1 MQLDQTTDDNAA
13 AEARVQVLQKMERAL
28 QSKLDELSRDILQN
42 RQELTV
48 VKEHAAVEVQEERRI
63 VTLQKDH
70 LERWQHRYNDV
81 VRETEGLKKAAAQA
95 MQTSEQE
102 MANERK
108 ELEQKYTALL
118 EEQAADYESKLQVQQ
133 RQIQEDP
140 RRAATLPLMAA
151 AAASTYVGDTDEGPL
166 GLTDLYTR
174 LEETKEALRKET
186 LRRQLAEARFESVR
200 KDIEEKAP
208 IMNRQRQEYDLVMDR
223 LQEYHQRI
231 EQALTERDDAREDSR
246 EARQEA
252 VVLQQRLAEKHSEAQ
267 ELAKQVQALL
277 VSRSG
282 GQVAADVPAS
292 IAEMQSQNQRLL
304 SEHRRLTKT
313 VSELEGKLQADTLKT
328 KLEQSESELASLRED
343 RKHQEVQVVQIV
355 QQRDMYRA
363 LLKLEHGSLDSEG
376 EQVTALE
383 LTKQQAERAKK
394 LELKNRDIEGDLAA
408 ARSKL
413 VILEREN
420 EVAGE
425 RVARYEMHQA
435 DLRSS
440 NSKMQD
446 ELSRARADAAHKGND
461 SKYYSDKCERL
472 EQSLQSVR
480 NEVQALQNA
489 KNKVD
494 RVNAGLE
501 ERLSKADG
509 RAARLEGEK
518 QQAEMKMRLA
528 QTQAQTAKAAEA
540 RLAEE
545 SRQLHAELARQGTVV
560 SSVQRIEASL
570 SAKSEEEKEKLV
582 REIELLS
589 QQRVT
594 AVSKQSTEIDNL
606 NGRIQDLEVRIR
618 DTESSKE
625 KSQTEALEAKN
636 SLLGAQTEKQNLSS
650 KMASLESQLRSA
662 KQKLGEGDD
671 TEDVEATMG
680 SKIQSLTLELSS
692 AKTEISALEKR
703 AATYQKMAKE
713 SEASLVESTK
723 ATEEFKAAHVRET
736 DELKATIEAMKKEI
750 ISKQEM
756 VVELTKDLAG
766 QRGEREKLEEEL
778 QLQITSLNAQIA
790 NDRNDVEL
798 AKAAAAALK
807 LDVEDVRKEAVS
819 AQNNYEREL
828 SVHSQAR
835 TSLRVALEEAQK
847 EAGLRLAAEQ
857 QLDLVRNELKQNIA
871 LWEDEKASLLE
882 TSNTLE
888 KSLAGAREQISLL
901 HTQVEKLGD
910 IVEKDQKSRIAAATE
925 GATTGSADGTD
936 SSQKEFSELREIVKF
951 LRSEN
956 EMIHSQLD
964 SAKRKADRERAAAS
978 VVKRSLDEGRAE
990 LKTLRDQQDS
1000 EGSGG
1005 REAMDEITEK
1015 HRVAEEQLNLLRDSN
1030 KLLREEAA
1038 NLRSAV
1044 MSSKSEIDGLKT
1056 SSASSD
1062 EMKKNMDGKLA
1073 AFEAEKLSLK
1083 KEVDSWKERVA
1094 SLVSKFHQI
1103 DPEEHKKALKECE
1116 TLKKEITSL
1125 NAWKKTTEEENV
1137 RIRTIASNLNKR
1149 MKELRAINET
1159 QSKENLKLTAEKASL
1174 ASASSELSTKEHDE
1188 LKEKITKMEKDAASA
1203 KTELV
1208 GANDRTDRLRERLRT
1223 FQKTIQD
1230 LRGKERIL
1238 NAELSAAQE
1247 QISASKTSTPASEA
1261 KAQPASSGAKAGQ
1274 DAKKPD
1280 VAPVITAMATKQDT
1294 TTSVLAATSDE
1305 SGPSVPEG
1313 GFNFGPSGPTQ
1324 SKPAESTKTL
1334 LPIQTKVPA
1343 IGTSATLRPEAT
1355 GFVPATKINPFG
1367 VAAPA
1372 VEVKMTPPTE
1382 AVKPPPL
1389 ASEAAGGK
1397 RKAPPTEPVKP
1408 SETTEGK
1415 VEAKKAPPTS
1425 TSPAKPAP
1433 PSPATGGNGGANK
1446 EMSMKEKIMEKKRKL
1461 AEAQARK
1468 RKMEADLAAQKAKAE
1483 AEAGAE
1489 PDSKRAKTNDEAEQ
1503 APATS
1508 KESVIVTTTETK
1520 APEESGISEE
1530 KEAPAPE
1537 PASEPAPTPAPAAP
1551 AAPPKETTEPDE
1563 STPASADIEA
1573 ATDAADEVAND
1584 EDEVKEVEIADT
1596 EEEVEDD
1603 MVDDD
1608 DVVVLDDDDV
1618 VVVEID
1624 DGANEDEEVE
1634 GLEIDEPE
1642 EPRKPDTPMAAPA
1655 SSFGRAMGT
1664 GQTSTFGAPSAFG
1677 QGFQGSAPTGF
1688 GSMATSSTPS
1698 SGFGNSFLNMKP
1710 PGSSTTAP
1718 TFSFGG
1724 SSTIK
1729 LPTPSQTAPTPSP
1742 FGAFGERRTSFGSFG
1757 GGSASGGMSNLPLFG
1772 TPAAQPAAEELP
1784 EAADEDEMEDG
1795 EGEMEE
1801 DQV

>member
-102 MANERK
+102 MANERQ

-118 EEQAADYESKLQVQQ
+118 EEQAAEYESKLQVQQ
-133 RQIQEDP
+133 RQIQEEP
-140 RRAATLPLMAA
+140 RRAAALPLM
-151 AAASTYVGDTDEGPL
+151 AAASTYVGDDEGPL

-252 VVLQQRLAEKHSEAQ
+252 VALQQRLAEKHSEAQ

-313 VSELEGKLQADTLKT
+313 VSELEGKLQTDTLKT

-394 LELKNRDIEGDLAA
+394 LELKNRDIEGDLAE

-509 RAARLEGEK
+509 RAAGLEGEK

-560 SSVQRIEASL
+560 ASVQRIEASL

-594 AVSKQSTEIDNL
+594 EQSKKSTEVDNL
-606 NGRIQDLEVRIR
+606 KGRIEDLEVRIR
-618 DTESSKE
+618 DTESSKD
-625 KSQTEALEAKN
+625 KTQAEALAAKN
-636 SLLGAQTEKQNLSS
+636 SLLEAQTEKQNLSS

-692 AKTEISALEKR
+692 AKAEISALEER
-703 AATYQKMAKE
+703 ASTYQKMAKE

-736 DELKATIEAMKKEI
+736 DELKATIEAMKKEM

-766 QRGEREKLEEEL
+766 QRDEREKLEEEL
-778 QLQITSLNAQIA
+778 QLQITSLKAQIA
-790 NDRNDVEL
+790 NDKNDVEL

-807 LDVEDVRKEAVS
+807 LDVEEVRKEAVS

-857 QLDLVRNELKQNIA
+857 QLDLVRNELKHNIA
-871 LWEDEKASLLE
+871 VWEDEKASLLE

-910 IVEKDQKSRIAAATE
+910 IVEKDQESRIAAATDR
-925 GATTGSADGTD
+925 ATASADGTY

-990 LKTLRDQQDS
+990 LKTLREQQDS

-1005 REAMDEITEK
+1005 REAMDELIEK

-1030 KLLREEAA
+1030 KLLREEAEK
-1038 NLRSAV
+1038 LRGTV
-1044 MSSKSEIDGLKT
+1044 MSSKNEVEALKI
-1056 SSASSD
+1056 SSASSE
-1062 EMKKNMDGKLA
+1062 EMKKNMNGKLA
-1073 AFEAEKLSLK
+1073 AFDAEKMSLK

-1103 DPEEHKKALKECE
+1103 DPEEHKTALKECE
-1116 TLKKEITSL
+1116 ALKKEITSL

-1149 MKELRAINET
+1149 MKELRTINET
-1159 QSKENLKLTAEKASL
+1159 QSKENAKLTAEKASL
-1174 ASASSELSTKEHDE
+1174 ASASSTLSTKEHDE

-1247 QISASKTSTPASEA
+1247 QISAAQTSAPASEA
-1261 KAQPASSGAKAGQ
+1261 TAQPASSGAKAGQ
-1274 DAKKPD
+1274 EAKMPD
-1280 VAPVITAMATKQDT
+1280 VAPVITAA
-1294 TTSVLAATSDE
+1294 TTSTSDE

-1324 SKPAESTKTL
+1324 SKPVESTDTP
-1334 LPIQTKVPA
+1334 LPIQTKVSA
-1343 IGTSATLRPEAT
+1343 STTSATIRPEAT
-1355 GFVPATKINPFG
+1355 GFVPATKANPFG

-1372 VEVKMTPPTE
+1372 VEVKNTPPAE
-1382 AVKPPPL
+1382 AVTPPPL
-1389 ASEAAGGK
+1389 SSESAGGK
-1397 RKAPPTEPVKP
+1397 RKAPPTEPVKLP
-1408 SETTEGK
+1408 ETTEGK
-1415 VEAKKAPPTS
+1415 VEAKKAPPTPTS
-1425 TSPAKPAP
+1425 TSLANAAS

-1468 RKMEADLAAQKAKAE
+1468 RKIEADLAAKKAKAE

-1489 PDSKRAKTNDEAEQ
+1489 PDSKRAKTNDAAES
-1503 APATS
+1503 APTAS
-1508 KESVIVTTTETK
+1508 KESVATTETK
-1520 APEESGISEE
+1520 NPEESGTSEE

-1537 PASEPAPTPAPAAP
+1537 PVPEPVSEPAPTPAPAAP
-1551 AAPPKETTEPDE
+1551 VVPPEETVELDE
-1563 STPASADIEA
+1563 STPASADVEP
-1573 ATDAADEVAND
+1573 AADAVDEEVKD
-1584 EDEVKEVEIADT
+1584 EDEVKEVEIADA
-1596 EEEVEDD
+1596 EEEEEDE

-1618 VVVEID
+1618 VVVDID
-1624 DGANEDEEVE
+1624 DGANDDEEVE

-1642 EPRKPDTPMAAPA
+1642 EPKKPDTPMAAPA
-1655 SSFGRAMGT
+1655 SFFGGAMGT

-1718 TFSFGG
+1718 NFSFGG
-1724 SSTIK
+1724 SATIK

-1772 TPAAQPAAEELP
+1772 TPAAPPAAEELP